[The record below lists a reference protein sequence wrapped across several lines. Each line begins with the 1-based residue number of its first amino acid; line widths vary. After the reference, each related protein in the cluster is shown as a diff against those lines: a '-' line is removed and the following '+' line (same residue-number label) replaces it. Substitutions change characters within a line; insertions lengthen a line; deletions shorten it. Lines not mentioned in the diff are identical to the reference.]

1 MANAKAGGERSL
13 FAHIIS
19 EAEKGEQLD
28 DLDVKLEASA
38 LIVAGSDT
46 TAVTL
51 AYLIWVVLSRSDLRA
66 QLQQE
71 LSKLPDEY
79 GDREL
84 EELPLL
90 NAVIEETLRLYGAA
104 PGGIPRAVPEGG
116 AHLDGYFIPQ
126 GTTVTTQ
133 AYTLHRDPDL
143 FRTPLQ

>member
-1 MANAKAGGERSL
+1 M
-13 FAHIIS
+13 FAHIIL

-51 AYLIWVVLSRSDLRA
+51 TYLVWAVLSRPDLRA
-66 QLQQE
+66 LLVRE

-79 GDREL
+79 GDRDL

-90 NAVIEETLRLYGAA
+90 CAVVEETLRLYGAA
-104 PGGIPRAVPEGG
+104 PGGTPRAVP
-116 AHLDGYFIPQ
+116 
-126 GTTVTTQ
+126 
-133 AYTLHRDPDL
+133 
-143 FRTPLQ
+143 